1 MGNDDNDRREGAR
14 RDYMYLSDMEMFVA
28 WIFLDSHL
36 INPSPII
43 HLPAHQLLRRRVAA
57 LHPAAGGPTF
67 RLWTSVG
74 RILPPPLIV
83 PGQTPPAAP
92 LRVVEFLE
100 LMESVAQDFLD
111 EVYICVYVC
120 GVISLI

>member
-1 MGNDDNDRREGAR
+1 
-14 RDYMYLSDMEMFVA
+14 MEMFVA
-28 WIFLDSHL
+28 CSFLDSHL

-43 HLPAHQLLRRRVAA
+43 HLPAHQLLRRRRRCVAA

-67 RLWTSVG
+67 PLRTSVG

-83 PGQTPPAAP
+83 PRQTPPAAP

-100 LMESVAQDFLD
+100 LMESVAH
-111 EVYICVYVC
+111 
-120 GVISLI
+120 